1 MKPGGIKS
9 CLNIQ
14 KAMVKNSQRNSKN
27 LEKKMNTSE
36 KLHLLSNAVI
46 VIALYFTL
54 VYIPLFLA

>member
-1 MKPGGIKS
+1 
-9 CLNIQ
+9 
-14 KAMVKNSQRNSKN
+14 MVKDSQRNSKN